1 LSKGA
6 LSLVLPADEARSTRR
21 VFARVIKKFARDA
34 AALPIEILGEE
45 AMPAGRA
52 LARLI
57 REFGEHDP
65 RPLYAVLR
73 RPHLHVLLTCTVS
86 ALAEGDRDV
95 AGVRARE
102 FVFRLLAEL
111 AMEGALKEPVRWPGP
126 APVTHLVSA
135 AHRVYQPL
143 PPCAQGFVFRSGG
156 CEAEGSD
163 PPDMALPT
171 PPSESFRVIDD
182 GLMLALADT
191 NPISDFEAHP
201 DKDGNQLDLGD
212 APVTKWVGVLRKAL
226 DLIGTYL
233 PGIREEMR
241 LILRQVIP
249 VGTYEHQH
257 LSASYREAIGTVY
270 MTLHPQP
277 MTMTEAMI
285 HEFQHNKLNA
295 LFHVDPVMNNA
306 FWPLFPS
313 PVRPDPRPLHGV
325 LLAAHAFVPVAELYR
340 RMLADD
346 HAFVSTGS
354 FMKRFAKIV
363 QDNDEAMTVL
373 NAHAEPSEAGAQVLA
388 ELNVWHAQHLGLDII
403 ERANP

>member
-1 LSKGA
+1 MSKGA
-6 LSLVLPADEARSTRR
+6 LSLVLPADDARSTRR
-21 VFARVIKKFARDA
+21 VLGRVVKKFARDA
-34 AALPIEILGEE
+34 AALPMELLGEE
-45 AMPAGRA
+45 AMPAGRS
-52 LARLI
+52 LARLL
-57 REFGEHDP
+57 REFGDGDP

-86 ALAEGDRDV
+86 ALAEGDRD
-95 AGVRARE
+95 AAAVRARE

-111 AMEGALKEPVRWPGP
+111 AMEGALTESVRWPGA

-143 PPCAQGFVFRSGG
+143 PTCARGFIFRSGA
-156 CEAEGSD
+156 CEAEGAE
-163 PPDMALPT
+163 PPEITLPA
-171 PPSESFRVIDD
+171 PPSDRFRVIDD
-182 GLMLALADT
+182 GMMLALADT

-212 APVTKWVGVLRKAL
+212 APVTEWVGSLRNAL

-249 VGTYEHQH
+249 VGTDEHQH

-295 LFHVDPVMNNA
+295 LFHLDPVMSNA
-306 FWPLFPS
+306 FWPLYPS

-340 RMLADD
+340 RMVNDD
-346 HAFVSTGS
+346 HPFVSTGS
-354 FMKRFAKIV
+354 FKERFAKII

-373 NAHAEPSEAGAQVLA
+373 NTHAQPSAAGALVLA
-388 ELNVWHAQHLGLDII
+388 DLNAWHAQHLSLDI
-403 ERANP
+403 A